1 MSVRLRTVIV
11 MVVAF
16 LIVPFLADLHI
27 PFGSLGEGIAYAKG
41 DCYRLTAIIR
51 RLGATGKTPKW
62 KEVVRALG
70 GGL

>member
-1 MSVRLRTVIV
+1 VSQRSALEND
-11 MVVAF
+11 A
-16 LIVPFLADLHI
+16 LIRKL
-27 PFGSLGEGIAYAKG
+27 IAYAKG